1 MWLYA
6 FGTYDSFR
14 KEDQERIERTMNALL
29 LLCISIGAP
38 LAAMGLYDLQ
48 TRLER
53 WDYNRHA
60 ED

>member
-1 MWLYA
+1 VQLDAFTTYA
-6 FGTYDSFR
+6 SLS
-14 KEDQERIERTMNALL
+14 QENQKRLERTMNALL
-29 LLCISIGAP
+29 LLCMSIGTP
-38 LAAMGLYDLQ
+38 LAALGLYELQ

>member
-1 MWLYA
+1 
-6 FGTYDSFR
+6 
-14 KEDQERIERTMNALL
+14 MNALML
-29 LLCISIGAP
+29 TCVFIGAP

-48 TRLER
+48 IRLER